1 MPNPLHLFEHE
12 CQPYP
17 WTDADLT
24 RLERL
29 NRSIGREVLRATVR
43 NNQRAIQAF
52 QHVGVIRFGQQTI
65 QVLPKIYR
73 IGENTSHEARTKE
86 VTANLLRLL
95 SYAGILPIREH
106 EIAPLLRQTDD
117 WFEVLTRLFATHLR
131 EEWQRGAHR
140 TYQPV
145 DDDTLAMLKG
155 KWRVAD
161 QFRSPIRRH
170 LFSVTYDEFTADNPL
185 NRVFRYV
192 VERLWRITRDND
204 NRKLLGE
211 LRQWMEDV
219 TLVPQLGPAEANAS
233 VLTRLTE
240 RYRPLLN
247 LARLFLDQ
255 GSLQMST
262 GNLSTFAF
270 LLDMNL
276 LFESFIAGF
285 MKQFALQIF
294 PSQFAGYEFL
304 PQSRGVRHYLAS
316 HRGRDEF
323 QTIPDIAFRN
333 GSEFP
338 LLIDTKYKR
347 LDENGSRVGVSHADF
362 YQMHAYSH
370 RYQCSRVVLL
380 YPEMADSH
388 GPISACF
395 KLHGSDRTIN
405 VNTVNICVDLSSS
418 AGRAKLIAELKQ
430 LFPTEAS

>member
-1 MPNPLHLFEHE
+1 MPKPLLLFEHE
-12 CQPYP
+12 CQAYP

-29 NRSIGREVLRATVR
+29 NRSIGREILRATVR
-43 NNQRAIQAF
+43 NSQKAIQAS

-73 IGENTSHEARTKE
+73 PTGDTSRDARTKE

-95 SYAGILPIREH
+95 SYAGTLPVREH

-140 TYQPV
+140 TYQSV
-145 DDDTLAMLKG
+145 DDTLPMLKG

-161 QFRSPIRRH
+161 QVRSPIRRH

-185 NRVFRYV
+185 NRIFRYV
-192 VERLWRITRDND
+192 VERLWHLTRDND
-204 NRKLLGE
+204 NRKILGE

-219 TLVPQLGPAEANAS
+219 TLLPSLNLNDANAS
-233 VLTRLTE
+233 TLTRLTE
-240 RYRPLLN
+240 SYRPLLN
-247 LARLFLDQ
+247 LARLFLDG
-255 GSLQMST
+255 GSLRMST

-285 MKQFALQIF
+285 MKRYASEIF

-304 PQSRGVRHYLAS
+304 PQSRGARHYLAWHQERS
-316 HRGRDEF
+316 VF

-333 GSEFP
+333 GNQFP

-347 LDENGSRVGVSHADF
+347 LDERDRRAGVAQSDF
-362 YQMHAYSH
+362 YQMHAYAH
-370 RYQCSRVVLL
+370 RYQCGRVVLL

-395 KLHGSDRTIN
+395 KLHDSERTIN
-405 VNTVNICVDLSSS
+405 VNSVNICVDLSSS
-418 AGRAKLIAELKQ
+418 EGRASLIAELKQ